1 MITELLL
8 TEQIPPSDSVILLA
22 NEKSDFRSFFT
33 EAEQQYI
40 SSCIDREK
48 YHIPINKYDKWIF
61 LVIITETEKDTNDHL
76 EGLRRT
82 GHQVFQATGE
92 ITDNNIFLTTL
103 KAEKDELMAFAEG
116 FILSSYTFDEHKK
129 KEDDKTDITTL
140 YVKSETFGESEKNEL
155 LHLSQSVFLARDLV
169 NQPLNYLSA
178 SQLAE
183 EAYKKGSE
191 AGVKV
196 NILDKEQISALGMGG
211 LLAVNKGSI
220 DPPTF
225 TIMEWK
231 PENPVND
238 QPIVLVGKGIVY
250 DTGGLSLK
258 PTASSMDYM
267 KSDMG
272 GAAAVIAS
280 VYATALEKL
289 PVHVIGLVPSTDN
302 RPDGNA
308 YVPGDIITMH
318 DKTTVEVMNTDAEGR
333 LILADALSYAKKYN
347 PLLVIDVATLTGSAA
362 IAIGKYGIV
371 GMGNAKEEITDKIS
385 ESGNKTNERVVW
397 FPFWDEYKELLKS
410 PIADLKNIGG
420 REAGA
425 ITAGK
430 FLEHFT
436 DYPYIHFDIA
446 GGGWIKEKYNYRGTG
461 GTGIG
466 TRLIFNFLKN
476 F

>member
-1 MITELLL
+1 MITEIFL
-8 TEQIPPSDSVILLA
+8 TKQIPPSDSVILLA
-22 NEKSDFRSFFT
+22 HEKSDFRSFFT

-40 SSCIDREK
+40 SSCINRK
-48 YHIPINKYDKWIF
+48 KFHIPINKYDKWIF
-61 LVIITETEKDTNDHL
+61 LVIISKPEKDKNDHI

-82 GHQVFQATGE
+82 GHQVFEATGE

-103 KAEKDELMAFAEG
+103 KVEKEELMAFAEG

-129 KEDDKTDITTL
+129 KEEDTPGINSL
-140 YVKSETFGESEKNEL
+140 YVKSESFGESEKNEL
-155 LHLSQSVFLARDLV
+155 LHLSQGIFLARDLV

-178 SQLAE
+178 TQLAE
-183 EAYKKGSE
+183 EAYQRGHE

-231 PENPVND
+231 PESPVNA
-238 QPIVLVGKGIVY
+238 QPVVLVGKGIVY

-258 PTASSMDYM
+258 PTPNSMDYM

-272 GAAAVIAS
+272 GTAAVIAS

-289 PVHVIGLVPSTDN
+289 PVHVIGLIPSTDN

-333 LILADALSYAKKYN
+333 MVLADALSYARKYN
-347 PLLVIDVATLTGSAA
+347 PSLVIDIATLTGSAA
-362 IAIGKYGIV
+362 MAIGKYGIV
-371 GMGNAKEEITDKIS
+371 GMGNAKQEIIDQIS
-385 ESGNKTNERVVW
+385 ESGNNTNERVVW

-410 PIADLKNIGG
+410 TVADLKNIGG

-436 DYPYIHFDIA
+436 SYPYIHLDIA
-446 GGGWIKEKYNYRGTG
+446 GGGWVKEQYNYRGTG